1 MTLSALG
8 IVSAAG
14 AGGEGA
20 TGTYELIQS
29 YILGSTTSSIN
40 FSSLATYAST
50 YKHLQLRI
58 VARGTNGAA
67 GIVLKMRFNGDTGTN
82 YTEHGLQ
89 SDGSS
94 TSSFGGANSDYLL
107 ATAMTAAGA
116 TANSFSG
123 MVIDILDSYSTTK
136 NKTMRSLSGSTGFN
150 RIILSSGVFRNTA
163 SMTSIDLFAAGND
176 IAAGSRFSLYGI
188 RG

>member
-1 MTLSALG
+1 MLIPLG
-8 IVSAAG
+8 FLASSS
-14 AGGEGA
+14 GGVDSD
-20 TGTYELIQS
+20 YELIQT
-29 YILGSTTSSIN
+29 YTLGTSQSSIN
-40 FSSLATYAST
+40 FASLGTYSST
-50 YKHLQLRI
+50 YKHLQLRM

-89 SDGSS
+89 GDGSS
-94 TSSFGGANSDYLL
+94 VVSYGTANIDYLL

-123 MVIDILDSYSTTK
+123 IVIDIQDAFSTSK

-150 RIILSSGVFRNTA
+150 RILLTSGVYRNTA
-163 SMTSIDLFAAGND
+163 SITSIDLFAAGND
-176 IAAGSRFSLYGI
+176 IASGSRFSLYGI
-188 RG
+188 KG

>member
-1 MTLSALG
+1 MLIPLG
-8 IVSAAG
+8 FLAG
-14 AGGEGA
+14 SGGVEGD
-20 TGTYELIQS
+20 YELIQS
-29 YILGSTTSSIN
+29 HVLGSSTSSVN
-40 FSSLATYAST
+40 FASLNTYASI
-50 YKHLQLRI
+50 YKHLQLRM

-89 SDGSS
+89 GDGSS
-94 TSSFGGANSDYLL
+94 VTSFGGANTDYLL

-123 MVIDILDSYSTTK
+123 IIIDILDSYSTTK

-150 RIILSSGVFRNTA
+150 RIILSSGVYRNTD